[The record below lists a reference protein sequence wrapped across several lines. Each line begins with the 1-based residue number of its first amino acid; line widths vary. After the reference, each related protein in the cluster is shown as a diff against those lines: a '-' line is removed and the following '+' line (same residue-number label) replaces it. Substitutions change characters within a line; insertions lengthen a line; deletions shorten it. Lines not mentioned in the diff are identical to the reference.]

1 MLTRPRTL
9 PVGFAASLM
18 AAMLLSLP
26 EAASA
31 QRSGVR
37 SGVIGSV
44 PTDSARSGVIGGGY
58 RGAPIGRRERRD
70 GSIRT
75 QTRALLGPVDCGS
88 GSANGATPP
97 ASSRGRP

>member
-37 SGVIGSV
+37 SGVIGSPPVDGV
-44 PTDSARSGVIGGGY
+44 PSGVIGGGY
-58 RGAPIGRRERRD
+58 RGAPIGRRERR
-70 GSIRT
+70 GWVYPYSNPCIAWT
-75 QTRALLGPVDCGS
+75 
-88 GSANGATPP
+88 
-97 ASSRGRP
+97 GRLWVRVC